1 MIRRP
6 PRSTLFPYT
15 TLFRS
20 HRQIALERRRR
31 DQALSDQR
39 VQQRAPRLRRIERG
53 GIDGAPE
60 HLADLVVLALQL
72 FGELALRDLHAVDRG
87 HGVARAAKARVGL
100 DAPGGEGERDQPEE
114 DLDYALVFGD

>member
-20 HRQIALERRRR
+20 HRQVAPERRRR

-39 VQQRAPRLRRIERG
+39 VQERAPRLRRIERSRV
-53 GIDGAPE
+53 DGAPE
-60 HLADLVVLALQL
+60 HLAKLVLLATQL
-72 FGELALRDLHAVDRG
+72 VRELALRDLHAVDRG

-100 DAPGGEGERDQPEE
+100 DAPGGKGERDQAEE
-114 DLDYALVFGD
+114 DLDYALVLGD